1 MAAAQ
6 RYTTCMAQSLLH
18 PPTPDLAVRYP
29 VPRWSAAW
37 AVPEVPVPESDT
49 HDAAIEWLRALLLA
63 WVARTGRD
71 IKVARNLAIRWVREE
86 PRAGFD
92 PDLCLVEPAPD
103 RAQPLSSL
111 KLWLPEHAPPLL
123 AIEVVSPGHPY
134 KDYIDTPER
143 CAACGVHELWIYDPM
158 LEGPRSRG
166 GPQLLQV
173 WRRPERGS
181 FERIHAGA
189 GAAFSPALQ
198 AWLHPEPSRL
208 PSGARLIISDDAEGR
223 ERWLSTEEL
232 ARLEERRARA
242 GEQRARSNEQQA
254 RAEEERARAEERQAR
269 SDEQQARALLELER
283 RERAEL
289 ERRLR
294 ALEEER
300 ARNAR

>member
-1 MAAAQ
+1 
-6 RYTTCMAQSLLH
+6 MAQSQLH
-18 PPTPDLAVRYP
+18 PPTPELTVRYP
-29 VPRWSAAW
+29 VPRWTPAW

-63 WVARTGRD
+63 WAERAGRD
-71 IKVARNLAIRWVREE
+71 IKVARNLGIRWVREE

-92 PDLCLVEPAPD
+92 PDLCLIEPAPD
-103 RAQPLSSL
+103 RTQPLSSL
-111 KLWLPEHAPPLL
+111 RLWLPEHVPPLL

-143 CAACGVHELWIYDPM
+143 CAACGVRELWIYDPM

-173 WRRPERGS
+173 WRRPESGG

-208 PSGARLIISDDAEGR
+208 PSGARLDISSDAAGR
-223 ERWLSTEEL
+223 ERWLSNEER
-232 ARLEERRARA
+232 ARL
-242 GEQRARSNEQQA
+242 GEQRARAERERARANEQHARANEQHARANEQQA
-254 RAEEERARAEERQAR
+254 RTCL
-269 SDEQQARALLELER
+269 EQEQ

-289 ERRLR
+289 ERRVR